1 MRSRQLFVYTAGVS
15 AVGVAAIV
23 QALTQLSE
31 VAHPLQWLLFSAQV
45 IAMGRFAVSVASVE
59 ATISAS
65 DTFFIAGGLMFGP
78 GPAMIT
84 LAVDG
89 LLLSRRKGHDWNH
102 VVFNACAP
110 ALSLGIATSVF
121 FAISKV
127 PPLAANA
134 TPIAPLLAPLLL
146 LTILY
151 FALNSGLVS
160 VAVGLEAGK
169 PARHIWREHF
179 VSLSLSYFAAAS
191 TALCLVLVIQQVG
204 IFAVPIILPVLA
216 QFQLTLRSSFGRL
229 EDAKRHV
236 AEMEHEIAE
245 RRQAEESLRTSERL
259 NRTLV
264 EHLPHRIL
272 VKDRNSIILFC
283 NARYA
288 DDAGKLPED
297 MVGRA
302 ALTFRPPGV
311 GERDDI
317 EDREVMKNGTLM
329 DIEAPSWVG
338 SQERWWHTVKVPYRD
353 EHGTVIGIII
363 VSEDIT
369 ARRTL
374 EAQYQQAQKMEAIGR
389 LAGGIAHDFNN
400 LLTAILGYCE
410 LVRSDLPEGARQSDV
425 NEIQKAALSAAALT
439 RQLLAFSRKQ
449 IIEPSIVD
457 LNAVIADLRTMLE
470 RLIGE
475 DVKVV
480 MVLQPDL
487 NPVLVDRGQLEQI
500 VMNLAVNA
508 RDAMPTGGTL
518 TIETA
523 DGRGDTAPSARSAGD
538 PADDQVRLTVSD
550 TGIGM
555 TPEVQA
561 RVFEPFFTTKEP
573 GKGTGLGLAT
583 IHGIATQNGGSVTVT
598 SEIGRGTRFTVRF
611 PRAAATA
618 LSPNESPP
626 AIVTHEIAPTVL
638 VVEDS
643 AQLRELTRRLLHG
656 RGYTVLVAEDAE
668 QASAVFDQNASID
681 VLLTDVV
688 MPRTSGP
695 ELTKRLAERRPSL
708 RVIYMSGYTDET
720 IVQHGILQPGI
731 DFIHKPFTA
740 ETLDRKIREVLQR

>member
-1 MRSRQLFVYTAGVS
+1 MRSRQLSVYTTCVS
-15 AVGVAAIV
+15 AIGVAAIV
-23 QALTQLSE
+23 YALTQVSQGP
-31 VAHPLQWLLFSAQV
+31 HPLQWLLFSAQV
-45 IAMGRFAVSVASVE
+45 LAMGRFTVRVASVE

-102 VVFNACAP
+102 VIFNACAP

-121 FAISKV
+121 FAISRV
-127 PPLAANA
+127 PPLAANV
-134 TPIAPLLAPLLL
+134 TPIAPLLLPLLL
-146 LTILY
+146 LTVLY

-160 VAVGLEAGK
+160 VAVGLEAGE
-169 PARHIWREHF
+169 PARHIWRQHF
-179 VSLSLSYFAAAS
+179 ASLSLSYLAAAS

-204 IFAVPIILPVLA
+204 ILAVPIILPVLA
-216 QFQLTLRSSFGRL
+216 QFQLTLQSSFGRL

-272 VKDRNSIILFC
+272 VKDRNSTILFC

-288 DDAGKLPED
+288 EDVGRRAED
-297 MVGRA
+297 MVGRD
-302 ALTFRPPGV
+302 ALAFRPPGV
-311 GERDDI
+311 GERDDA
-317 EDREVMKNGTLM
+317 EDREVMTHGTLT
-329 DIEAPSWVG
+329 DIEAPWLVG
-338 SQERWWHTVKVPYRD
+338 GQERWWHTVKVPYRD

-410 LVRSDLPEGARQSDV
+410 LLRFDLPEDARQADI
-425 NEIQKAALSAAALT
+425 NEIQKAASSAAALT

-449 IIEPSIVD
+449 IIEPAIVD
-457 LNAVIADLRTMLE
+457 LNAVIADLRTMVE

-480 MVLQPDL
+480 IVLQPEL
-487 NPVLVDRGQLEQI
+487 SQVLVDRGQLEQI
-500 VMNLAVNA
+500 IMNLVVNA

-523 DGRGDTAPSARSAGD
+523 DSRGDIARTAA
-538 PADDQVRLTVSD
+538 PAADLADNHVRLTVSD
-550 TGIGM
+550 TGAGM

-583 IHGIATQNGGSVTVT
+583 IHGIATQNGGSVTFA
-598 SEIGRGTRFTVRF
+598 SEVGKGTMFTVRF
-611 PRAAATA
+611 PRASATA
-618 LSPNESPP
+618 ISPNESPA

-643 AQLRELTRRLLHG
+643 AQLRELTRRLLDG
-656 RGYTVLVAEDAE
+656 RGYTVFVAADAE

-681 VLLTDVV
+681 LLLTDVV
-688 MPRTSGP
+688 MPRISGP
-695 ELTKRLAERRPSL
+695 ELTKRLVERRPSL
-708 RVIYMSGYTDET
+708 KVIYMSGYTDET

-731 DFIHKPFTA
+731 AFIHKPFTA
-740 ETLDRKIREVLQR
+740 ETLDRKIRDVLQR